1 MNRAKN
7 LLKEEYLTIR
17 KRWEYWFDRSEGE
30 YDEEVDTLERFWY
43 NVLQQ
48 IILLISKLE
57 RTKPRAVGKY
67 RANKI

>member
-48 IILLISKLE
+48 IILLISKL
-57 RTKPRAVGKY
+57 
-67 RANKI
+67 

>member
-17 KRWEYWFDRSEGE
+17 KRWEYWLERSVGE
-30 YDEEVDTLERFWY
+30 DDEEVDALERFWY

-48 IILLISKLE
+48 IILLISKL
-57 RTKPRAVGKY
+57 
-67 RANKI
+67 